1 MTGKNIYRN
10 TLCQTCC
17 GILRYIRELK
27 LQLDIFRDAAF
38 ASFRQTLD
46 AEVKH
51 WKAGVHTKQIEPITP
66 DEEELLWS
74 KNLLGAQS
82 PQTLVDT
89 WCIFVEL
96 PTVNYSG
103 CSNVSVNYDLGLCG
117 QFGTPIPL
125 LAFQCGSLQYSWLNK
140 SLRIL

>member
-27 LQLDIFRDAAF
+27 LQLDIFRGAAF

-51 WKAGVHTKQIEPITP
+51 WKAGGLGVHTKQVEPITP
-66 DEEELLWS
+66 DEEELFLEQEFARCTFILKPWLILGVSLW
-74 KNLLGAQS
+74 N
-82 PQTLVDT
+82 V
-89 WCIFVEL
+89 
-96 PTVNYSG
+96 PTANYSG
-103 CSNVSVNYDLGLCG
+103 CSNVSVNYY
-117 QFGTPIPL
+117 F
-125 LAFQCGSLQYSWLNK
+125 K
-140 SLRIL
+140 